1 MESGRLEAPIVP
13 DSAKLHPGY
22 AGFTKRREAGG
33 GERMLDQIMRIIIIR
48 IMEDA
53 SSWVP

>member
-1 MESGRLEAPIVP
+1 MHRSSRIPQSSIRATPASPKDG
-13 DSAKLHPGY
+13 
-22 AGFTKRREAGG
+22 KRGDEG
-33 GERMLDQIMRIIIIR
+33 MLDQIMRIIIIR